1 MTLWTRSVASNMST
15 ENFDDSIRYERFLY
29 NVRKKIN
36 TMTSTSRPNIFKYA
50 TKELSQDAMI
60 CWLIDWSKK
69 KNIQKDEALHACGRG
84 FVQALLGKHK
94 TALYEEIEC
103 AEIKQQ
109 DQSIDVLARINGKH
123 VLLIEDKT
131 QTDDHDR
138 QLQRYYEAVRD
149 KKTTLGVVDKDDI
162 YPIYL
167 KTGNQPLAVVQR
179 IERIEIEGAKNK
191 YKVFQR
197 SDFLSVLNDYHGS
210 NPILTDFKAYL
221 QEMENDTDSF
231 KYWKKAERKSWSWG
245 SWQGFYRCLEE
256 ALTLKERS
264 VWWSWGYVSNPSGG
278 FLGFWWH
285 WIKPEGE
292 DGLYL
297 QLENDDAKLCFKV
310 CIADKDKR
318 YEMKDKWHKLISEA
332 GEKFVYRPKVM
343 RVGHTMTVAQ
353 WKDWLAFDA
362 SDKLDIDK
370 TVENLKAAE
379 KVLEDAVKMADSA
392 ERPMQPNFS

>member
-1 MTLWTRSVASNMST
+1 MST
-15 ENFDDSIRYERFLY
+15 EKFDGSIQYERFLY
-29 NVRKKIN
+29 YIREKIN

-69 KNIQKDEALHACGRG
+69 KNIQKNKALHACGRG

-94 TALYEEIEC
+94 TAMHEEIES

-109 DQSIDVLARINGKH
+109 DHSIDVLARINGKH

-131 QTDDHDR
+131 QTGDHDR
-138 QLQRYYEAVRD
+138 QLQRCYEAVRD
-149 KKTTLGVVDKDDI
+149 KKTTLGEVDKGDI

-167 KTGNQPLAVVQR
+167 KTGNQPLADVQR
-179 IERIEIEGAKNK
+179 IERIEIEGAKKK

-197 SDFLSVLNDYHGS
+197 SDFLAVLNDYHGS

-221 QEMENDTDSF
+221 QEMEDDTYSF
-231 KYWKKAERKSWSWG
+231 INWKKAERKSWSWG
-245 SWQGFYRCLEE
+245 SWQGFYRRLEE

-264 VWWSWGYVSNPSGG
+264 VWWGWGYVSNPSGG

-285 WIKPEGE
+285 WIKLGGE

-297 QLENDDAKLCFKV
+297 QLENDDAKLHFKV
-310 CIADKDKR
+310 CVADKEKR
-318 YEMKDKWHKLISEA
+318 YEMKDKWHKLIYEA
-332 GEKFVYRPKVM
+332 GEGFVCRPKVM

-353 WKDWLAFDA
+353 WKDWLAFD
-362 SDKLDIDK
+362 SSGKLDIYN
-370 TVENLKAAE
+370 TVEHLKSAE
-379 KVLEDAVKMADSA
+379 KVLEDAVKMAGST
-392 ERPMQPNFS
+392 EGPIQSNFS